1 MSIITLVDKSTN
13 PIDHT
18 YYINLKL
25 SNTVKSTYA
34 SKNLD
39 TLYLYDYAINLSEL
53 NPTDYKTLS
62 KYVILNTEIPV
73 FNYLKPLYPE
83 LFL

>member
-1 MSIITLVDKSTN
+1 MSIITLVDKPTN

-18 YYINLKL
+18 YYVNLKL
-25 SNTVKSTYA
+25 PNVVKSTYA

-39 TLYLYDYAINLSEL
+39 TLYLYDYVINLSEL
-53 NPTDYKTLS
+53 NLIDRKTLS

-73 FNYLKPLYPE
+73 FDYLKPLYPE
-83 LFL
+83 LFI